1 MVLSYLSDTEAVR
14 GKMSYLF
21 ENPEIAKT
29 MSMNAL
35 ENIKHYSWQ
44 RYMDEL
50 INIYSKLIS

>member
-14 GKMSYLF
+14 EKMSYLF

-35 ENIKHYSWQ
+35 ENIKHYSLQ

-50 INIYSKLIS
+50 INI